1 MYIYT
6 GYGHKT
12 CQNKDIISANFLYLY
27 CNDNRF
33 YSVNRLNILVKNSLM
48 FYEVDVLFIKCII
61 KLFRY
66 NYDVLQIHINNILI
80 TTVP

>member
-12 CQNKDIISANFLYLY
+12 CQNKDIISANLLSYIVMTIV
-27 CNDNRF
+27 F